1 MIQMAMSFK
10 MLMEMK
16 YERYYWSWMIS
27 TSSIEMQSKPF
38 HQVDDTPFAGDAA
51 NTILYNIIGYTDMS
65 KGA

>member
-1 MIQMAMSFK
+1 
-10 MLMEMK
+10 
-16 YERYYWSWMIS
+16 
-27 TSSIEMQSKPF
+27 MQSKPF